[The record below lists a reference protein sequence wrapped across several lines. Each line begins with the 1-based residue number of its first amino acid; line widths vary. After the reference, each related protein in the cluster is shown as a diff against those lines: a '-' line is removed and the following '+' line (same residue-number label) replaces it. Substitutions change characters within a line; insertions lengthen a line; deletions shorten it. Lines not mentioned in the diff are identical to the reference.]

1 MNSGLR
7 SLRAAGIAAAVSALS
22 AQGALAQT
30 LGQGLDNDISLWRVA
45 GSLLLCAGL
54 AVAGAFVLRARMGHA
69 PLPLPFK
76 ITRRRRLQ
84 LIESLRLGQNSG
96 LSIVSCDGREIL
108 VLVSPEGSKVL
119 EELPARSLAGGLA
132 EERV

>member
-1 MNSGLR
+1 MSSGLR
-7 SLRAAGIAAAVSALS
+7 ALRAAAIAAALSAAS

-30 LGQGLDNDISLWRVA
+30 LGQGVDNDISLWRVA

-54 AVAGAFVLRARMGHA
+54 ALAGAFVLRARMGHA
-69 PLPLPFK
+69 PLLPFAIAK
-76 ITRRRRLQ
+76 RRRLQ

-119 EELPARSLAGGLA
+119 EELPARSLAAGLC

>member
-1 MNSGLR
+1 MVMLKASARNSICACSRILK
-7 SLRAAGIAAAVSALS
+7 A
-22 AQGALAQT
+22 
-30 LGQGLDNDISLWRVA
+30 LDNDISMWRVA

-69 PLPLPFK
+69 PLLPFAVV
-76 ITRRRRLQ
+76 RRRRLQ
-84 LIESLRLGQNSG
+84 LIESLRLGQNTG

-119 EELPARSLAGGLA
+119 EELPARSAVAGMS